1 MGVVGWAEI
10 RAGGPVKL
18 LHMSRVALTDPH
30 IGVEWAKSHWLAELS
45 FGRRSSSSHMS
56 LLETVGPGE
65 VAAVGEAG
73 DGEASSTGQ
82 V

>member
-1 MGVVGWAEI
+1 
-10 RAGGPVKL
+10 
-18 LHMSRVALTDPH
+18 MSRVALTDDPTYWGGMGQ
-30 IGVEWAKSHWLAELS
+30 IPLAELS
-45 FGRRSSSSHMS
+45 FGRLSSSSHMS

-82 V
+82 L

>member
-1 MGVVGWAEI
+1 MTRVVLDPYIEVELWAG
-10 RAGGPVKL
+10 A
-18 LHMSRVALTDPH
+18 
-30 IGVEWAKSHWLAELS
+30 HWLAELS
-45 FGRRSSSSHMS
+45 AGRLSSSSHMN

-82 V
+82 L